1 MTERM
6 AECAAGINLTLGED
20 GLDAARFKE
29 LLAALPIELAD
40 SSERWYARFLGE
52 QKGLKCY
59 VVRDDRLVL
68 PETLASHGVYYFSDP
83 VKLMEEEARGLL
95 REDGSGPP
103 SVMTF
108 GDFALVMAKAGMRG
122 VSIQEICFWEDV
134 QREVVVRKEQASQS
148 RVPSLILQSVPAY
161 KSNGFVSD
169 LRIRATVKS
178 PVRGN
183 SKVIQRGES
192 IEMAGKREAWG
203 LAVSGIIGQ
212 PWEG

>member
-1 MTERM
+1 
-6 AECAAGINLTLGED
+6 
-20 GLDAARFKE
+20 
-29 LLAALPIELAD
+29 
-40 SSERWYARFLGE
+40 
-52 QKGLKCY
+52 
-59 VVRDDRLVL
+59 
-68 PETLASHGVYYFSDP
+68 
-83 VKLMEEEARGLL
+83 
-95 REDGSGPP
+95 
-103 SVMTF
+103 
-108 GDFALVMAKAGMRG
+108 
-122 VSIQEICFWEDV
+122 
-134 QREVVVRKEQASQS
+134 VRKEQASQS